1 MTYLFGA
8 CAIVGIIFMCVFMFL
23 GIWLFVVALKSFR
36 QQRYNNYILEKIY
49 QKLSKISDNLS
60 NNSDNDYSYLM
71 GEEDFDLKEND
82 EKKIDNI
89 TTFNKQEKFNK

>member
-8 CAIVGIIFMCVFMFL
+8 CAIVGIIFMCIFMFL
-23 GIWLFVVALKSFR
+23 GIWLFVIALKSFR

-60 NNSDNDYSYLM
+60 NNSENDYSYLM
-71 GEEDFDLKEND
+71 GEEDFDLREND
-82 EKKIDNI
+82 ENKIDNI
-89 TTFNKQEKFNK
+89 TAFNKQEKFNK